1 MKVKS
6 EREVAQ
12 SCPTLRDPMDCSLPG
27 SSIHGIFRHEYWN
40 GVPLPSL
47 ISNIVKIIKYS
58 VAIKAVDKK
67 MYVLKIFVR
76 ESNLFRVLLFHVFEL
91 CSLSRLIASGRSHG
105 VFHIPVQNL

>member
-1 MKVKS
+1 MGFS
-6 EREVAQ
+6 
-12 SCPTLRDPMDCSLPG
+12 
-27 SSIHGIFRHEYWN
+27 RHEYWN
-40 GVPLPSL
+40 GVPLPSP

-58 VAIKAVDKK
+58 VAIKAVEKK